1 MTETNKTLKT
11 KRPRGRPKEKINAR
25 RRSLYLEDD
34 VWRRLEFCAFVQ
46 RRPISRIIEQA
57 VLNYF
62 NDQNFFRQID
72 WDINSL

>member
-46 RRPISRIIEQA
+46 RRSISRIIEQA